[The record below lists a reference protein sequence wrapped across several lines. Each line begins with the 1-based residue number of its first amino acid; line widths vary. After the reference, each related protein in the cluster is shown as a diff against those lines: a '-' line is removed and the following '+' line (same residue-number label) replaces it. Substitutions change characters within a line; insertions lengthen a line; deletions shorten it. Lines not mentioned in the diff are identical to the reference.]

1 MVKNGESDLQRARH
15 TGLSARRARRTKSR
29 GPEGLHLEVGARRAP
44 RLLVYYIFR
53 KQGLKGISNISLK
66 TTMKDLGMRKMFT
79 NQADLGRL
87 SRFPTPSR
95 NHSLLCENL
104 RREFCSS
111 KGGFCQILEPT
122 WFRRKERSKTAGP
135 RKCWRVRFV
144 RVCCVQS
151 QLDSNDPNRLPSKDS
166 YNRLSTGFFIDLSMK
181 TIHPPKVPKT
191 LRSKHIQLM
200 M

>member
-1 MVKNGESDLQRARH
+1 MKHKRP
-15 TGLSARRARRTKSR
+15 TI
-29 GPEGLHLEVGARRAP
+29 
-44 RLLVYYIFR
+44 YYTFR
-53 KQGLKGISNISLK
+53 KQGLKRISNISL
-66 TTMKDLGMRKMFT
+66 MKDLGTRKMFT
-79 NQADLGRL
+79 NQAGSPLKVSDAIQKSFIQVDERGTEVLLNHENRVL
-87 SRFPTPSR
+87 DQKYFEAD
-95 NHSLLCENL
+95 HSLLCEIL

-166 YNRLSTGFFIDLSMK
+166 YNRLSTEFL
-181 TIHPPKVPKT
+181 
-191 LRSKHIQLM
+191 
-200 M
+200 

>member
-1 MVKNGESDLQRARH
+1 MMVITWSYYHEAQKTYHILYFQK
-15 TGLSARRARRTKSR
+15 TGTQKDFKYFPQNHHEGPWNEKDVHKSSWSGSPLKVLDTIQKSFIQVDER
-29 GPEGLHLEVGARRAP
+29 GTEVLLNHENRVLEQKYFA
-44 RLLVYYIFR
+44 
-53 KQGLKGISNISLK
+53 
-66 TTMKDLGMRKMFT
+66 
-79 NQADLGRL
+79 AD
-87 SRFPTPSR
+87 
-95 NHSLLCENL
+95 HSLLCEIL

-111 KGGFCQILEPT
+111 KGGFCQLLEPT
-122 WFRRKERSKTAGP
+122 WFRRKERSKKAGP

-166 YNRLSTGFFIDLSMK
+166 YNRLSTEFFIDLSMK